1 MWVRGLKLAVVHA
14 ADLGR
19 HTSHPMWVR
28 ELKFLARGASHM
40 TNWVAPHVGAW
51 IEIIILSMT
60 AIVSWPSHPMWVRG
74 LKLAG
79 SAQRYAVALV
89 APHVGAWIERCHA
102 AVHSASFATV
112 APHVGAWIESGL
124 TLIYQHYRR
133 VAPHVGA
140 WIEICPSSSPAYPA
154 LSHPMWVRGL
164 K

>member
-28 ELKFLARGASHM
+28 GLKFLARGASHM

-79 SAQRYAVALV
+79 SAQR
-89 APHVGAWIERCHA
+89 
-102 AVHSASFATV
+102 
-112 APHVGAWIESGL
+112 
-124 TLIYQHYRR
+124 
-133 VAPHVGA
+133 
-140 WIEICPSSSPAYPA
+140 
-154 LSHPMWVRGL
+154 
-164 K
+164 

>member
-1 MWVRGLKLAVVHA
+1 
-14 ADLGR
+14 
-19 HTSHPMWVR
+19 
-28 ELKFLARGASHM
+28 M

-89 APHVGAWIERCHA
+89 APHVGAWIELWIELWIEMMIIK
-102 AVHSASFATV
+102 
-112 APHVGAWIESGL
+112 HVGFI
-124 TLIYQHYRR
+124 T
-133 VAPHVGA
+133 PT
-140 WIEICPSSSPAYPA
+140 
-154 LSHPMWVRGL
+154 HPMRVCGL